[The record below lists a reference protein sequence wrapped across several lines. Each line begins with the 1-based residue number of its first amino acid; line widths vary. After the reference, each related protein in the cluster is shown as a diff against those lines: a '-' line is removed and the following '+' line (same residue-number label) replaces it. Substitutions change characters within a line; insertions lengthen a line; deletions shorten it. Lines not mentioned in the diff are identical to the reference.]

1 MAAVLLL
8 LHDMAQGGA
17 VAENSRSVAGCG
29 AAQERKKKAP
39 TAAILDS
46 QSVKVSNHGGMRGFD
61 AGKKIMGRKRHLLVD
76 TLGLI
81 LAVVVH
87 PADIQD
93 RDGAR
98 LVLQRLEGAFGW
110 LRLIWVDGGYAGAA
124 LAQWLKALLPRRG
137 VRLEVVKRTELHRF
151 KVLPKRWIVERT
163 FGWLSNYRRFA
174 KDYEYHPEN
183 SEALILIAASKL
195 MLARLAK

>member
-1 MAAVLLL
+1 MEALLL
-8 LHDMAQGGA
+8 LFHDLAQNRL
-17 VAENSRSVAGCG
+17 VAEDSRLVARRG
-29 AAQERKKKAP
+29 AAQEWKKKAP

-46 QSVKVSNHGGMRGFD
+46 QSVKVSNHGGVRGYD
-61 AGKKIMGRKRHLLVD
+61 AGKKIMGRKRHILVD

-87 PADIQD
+87 PANIQD
-93 RDGAR
+93 REGAR
-98 LVLQRLEGAFGW
+98 LVLRKLTTAFGR
-110 LRLIWVDGGYAGAA
+110 LRLIWVDGGYAGQA

-137 VRLEVVKRTELHRF
+137 LRLEVVKRSALHTF
-151 KVLPKRWIVERT
+151 EVLPKRWIVERT
-163 FGWLSNYRRFA
+163 FGWLSNYRRLA

-195 MLARLAK
+195 MLRRLA